1 MAYVFGIDISSYDTA
16 SNWNAVRNQGVRF
29 VFVKA
34 SENTFADT
42 RFVPNWQ
49 GAKGASM
56 YRGAFHFFHSET
68 NNAAQQAN
76 TFIQTVGTD
85 KGELPPILDVEPV
98 LDSNKKDISPTGSV
112 LLNQMKIWLDA
123 VEAAFGRK
131 PMIYTNKSYTD
142 SHGANASWLINYPL
156 WVAEYPYMPGTTS
169 LYSDPTNVPSPGVIP
184 HEPTGFQPWSFWQY
198 SSAGVLSAFSSH
210 IDMDYFNGSLDALA
224 QFAGT
229 TISQPTSTT
238 QYIMQ
243 TGDTL
248 SAIAAKFNMSLSDLV
263 NLNNAVLI
271 QPGKALTVSAP
282 TPPPTQ
288 TYTVKAGDTL
298 TAIALKFGTTV
309 AAIVAAN
316 NIANPN
322 LISVGQVLVI
332 P

>member
-1 MAYVFGIDISSYDTA
+1 
-16 SNWNAVRNQGVRF
+16 
-29 VFVKA
+29 
-34 SENTFADT
+34 
-42 RFVPNWQ
+42 
-49 GAKGASM
+49 
-56 YRGAFHFFHSET
+56 
-68 NNAAQQAN
+68 
-76 TFIQTVGTD
+76 
-85 KGELPPILDVEPV
+85 
-98 LDSNKKDISPTGSV
+98 
-112 LLNQMKIWLDA
+112 
-123 VEAAFGRK
+123 
-131 PMIYTNKSYTD
+131 MIYTNKSYTD
-142 SHGANASWLINYPL
+142 SHGVNASWLINYPL

-169 LYSDPTNVPSPGVIP
+169 LYSDPTNVPAPGVIP

-248 SAIAAKFNMSLSDLV
+248 PAIAAKFNMSLNDLV
-263 NLNNAVLI
+263 NLNNPVLI